1 VAGAVDDATA
11 TAALYLLIGACRRFG
26 PGEIDARRGVFDSK
40 LDWDGHDPEGK
51 TLGLVGMGGIG
62 RALARRCLAFDM
74 TILYHNRSEWVG
86 SKTWSRHADAR
97 CRVND
102 KTLAA
107 AGLQGK
113 VKASGIATEAC
124 S

>member
-74 TILYHNRSEWVG
+74 TILYHNRSEWVRRLGAVALMLGVG
-86 SKTWSRHADAR
+86 STTKLWR
-97 CRVND
+97 
-102 KTLAA
+102 LP
-107 AGLQGK
+107 GF
-113 VKASGIATEAC
+113 KAKSK
-124 S
+124 